1 MRAVRKKNWYLTI
14 GGILTAC
21 MLAFIAV
28 GFFWTPY
35 EPSAVS
41 AADRGAKPSLRHLF
55 GCDTLGRDIFS
66 RTLEGAGETLTI
78 ALAVLAVGAVCGLVI
93 GALCGYY
100 GGAADALIMRLC
112 DAIAAFPSVLLAM
125 VVLALT
131 GPGKYNVIAAL
142 GVLFIPSFA
151 RLVRGEFLKY
161 RDRDFVRAAKLMGVS
176 DLRIIFVH
184 ILPNTWPVLLSGLT
198 IGFNNAVLAE
208 ASMSYLGI
216 GVSAQE
222 PSLGYMLKDAQG
234 VLFSQPWYT
243 AFPAAVAILLIL
255 GMGLLGEGIRERMG
269 VAS

>member
-1 MRAVRKKNWYLTI
+1 MKHKNWYLTI
-14 GGILTAC
+14 GGVLTAC
-21 MLAFIAV
+21 MLAFTV
-28 GFFWTPY
+28 TGLFWTPY
-35 EPSAVS
+35 VPSAMS
-41 AADRGAKPSLRHLF
+41 AADRGSAPSAAHPF
-55 GCDTLGRDIFS
+55 GCDQMGRDVLS
-66 RTLEGAGETLTI
+66 RTLEGAGSTLAI
-78 ALAVLAVGAVCGLVI
+78 ALAVLAVGAVCGLAV

-125 VVLALT
+125 VVLAVT
-131 GPGKYNVIAAL
+131 GPGKYNVIGAL

-161 RDRDFVRAAKLMGVS
+161 RDRDFVQSARLMGVS

-184 ILPNTWPVLLSGLT
+184 ILPNTWAVLLSGLT

-222 PSLGYMLKDAQG
+222 PSVGYLLKDAQG
-234 VLFSQPWYT
+234 VLFSLPWCT
-243 AFPAAVAILLIL
+243 VFPALVAVLLIL
-255 GMGLLGEGIRERMG
+255 GVGLVGEGIRERMG

>member
-1 MRAVRKKNWYLTI
+1 MRKRNWYLTL
-14 GGILTAC
+14 GAVLTAFI
-21 MLAFIAV
+21 LALTGL

-35 EPSAVS
+35 EPSAMS
-41 AADRGAKPSLRHLF
+41 AGRRGEGPSLGHLF
-55 GCDTLGRDIFS
+55 GCDAFGRDVFS
-66 RTLEGAGETLTI
+66 RTLEGAGSTLAI
-78 ALAVLAVGAVCGLVI
+78 ALVVLMIGAVCGLAV

-112 DAIAAFPSVLLAM
+112 DAVAAFPSVLLAM
-125 VVLALT
+125 VALAVT
-131 GPGKYNVIAAL
+131 GPGKYNVIGAL

-161 RDRDFVRAAKLMGVS
+161 RNRDFVQSARLMGVP

-184 ILPNTWPVLLSGLT
+184 ILPNIWPTLLSGLT

-208 ASMSYLGI
+208 ASMSYLGL

-234 VLFSQPWYT
+234 YFFTLPWCT
-243 AFPAAVAILLIL
+243 AFPAAVVILLIL
-255 GMGLLGEGIRERMG
+255 GVSLLGEGVRERMG
-269 VAS
+269 VAL

>member
-1 MRAVRKKNWYLTI
+1 MKVMKKSWYLTI

-21 MLAFIAV
+21 MLAFTAT
-28 GFFWTPY
+28 GLFWTPY
-35 EPSAVS
+35 GPTAMSAPDRNAPPSA
-41 AADRGAKPSLRHLF
+41 AHPF
-55 GCDTLGRDIFS
+55 GCDQLGRDVLS
-66 RTLEGAGETLTI
+66 RTLEGAGSTLTI

-93 GALCGYY
+93 GALCGYF
-100 GGAADALIMRLC
+100 GGPADALVMRLC
-112 DAIAAFPSVLLAM
+112 DAVAAFPSVLLAL

-131 GPGKYNVIAAL
+131 GPGKYNVIGAL

-161 RDRDFVRAAKLMGVS
+161 RDRDFVQSARLMGVS
-176 DLRIIFVH
+176 QLRIIFIH

-216 GVSAQE
+216 GVSATE

-234 VLFSQPWYT
+234 VLFTLPWCT
-243 AFPAAVAILLIL
+243 VFPALVAVLLIL
-255 GMGLLGEGIRERMG
+255 GVGLLGEGLRERMG
-269 VAS
+269 GAA